1 VAAARRASVSVSCED
16 AVPLLDL
23 GLVTRTYLTL
33 LEERLPL
40 YADWP
45 AATTINAQP
54 APPDL
59 VTTGSHALSFYLY
72 HVREDAHTKAQD
84 WQTSEVPPLRFKPMG
99 VSLFYMLCPKSNAA
113 QPRDRALAEQLI
125 MGLALKTLHD
135 YPSIDDGTAVDTS
148 GGPKLLMP
156 PAMRGRNN
164 RLRILLQP
172 KPPEDAPDF
181 WQGGSLPTRLAAY
194 YEVNATLLEPDEPR
208 RRRGRALAVGTHLML
223 RGRPFIEGTRNTVT
237 FQVPGELAPREV
249 VASPAEVPFGADF
262 EIFGADLK
270 GTRTH
275 VQLSHADFP
284 EPVEVDAAWN
294 VRTTGDVVTVTAQP
308 TASAQTILPGIYGVL
323 VRTVVRSKLPD
334 GSARDFDAF
343 SNQVIVAIAPR
354 IVSLV
359 FNAAGLGTIT
369 VDSFQPHVIAQND
382 ILLFAG
388 TEKLTRTMTDPPPA
402 GTFFTPAAPPPQ
414 TDKIRFRLPAGT
426 PTGAVVPLRLVVR
439 GAESPPR
446 WEVAP

>member
-1 VAAARRASVSVSCED
+1 VA
-16 AVPLLDL
+16 LLDL
-23 GLVTRTYLTL
+23 GLVTRTILTL

-40 YADWP
+40 YPDWP
-45 AATTINAQP
+45 AATTISAQP

-84 WQTSEVPPLRFKPMG
+84 WQTNESRPLRFKPMG

-113 QPRDRALAEQLI
+113 QPRDRALNEQLI

-135 YPSIDDGTAVDTS
+135 YPAIDDTTAVDTS

-156 PAMRGRNN
+156 PAMRNRNN
-164 RLRILLQP
+164 RLRISLQP

-208 RRRGRALAVGTHLML
+208 RRAGRALTVGVHVMM
-223 RGRPFIEGTRNTVT
+223 RGRPVIEGTRNTVT
-237 FQVPGELAPREV
+237 FSVPGELAPRAIT
-249 VASPAEVPFGADF
+249 ASPGEVPFAADF
-262 EIFGADLK
+262 EIFGSDLK
-270 GTRTH
+270 GSRTEMLLTH
-275 VQLSHADFP
+275 PDFP
-284 EPVEVDAAWN
+284 DAVAVDAAWN
-294 VRTTGDVVTVTAQP
+294 VRTTGSLVTATAQP
-308 TASAQTILPGIYGVL
+308 TAGAQAILPGIYGVL
-323 VRTVVRSKLPD
+323 VKTVVRSKLPD
-334 GSARDFDAF
+334 GSARDFDAY
-343 SNQVIVAIAPR
+343 SNQGTVSIAPG
-354 IVSLV
+354 IVMLI

-369 VDSFQPHVIAQND
+369 VDGFEPHAILQND
-382 ILLFAG
+382 ILVFAG
-388 TEKLTRTMTDPPPA
+388 TEKLTRTTTDPPPA
-402 GTFFTPAAPPPQ
+402 GAFFTPSAPPAQ

-426 PTGAVVPLRLVVR
+426 PSGSFVPIRLVVR